1 VAYFSKSVDT
11 NLLSTELGDTLYNDL
26 RDITTFGLLLG
37 SLFGLGL
44 AMMLVKIL
52 TGVGMVLAL
61 RRAR

>member
-44 AMMLVKIL
+44 AMMVVKIL